1 VVNWLIPAACM
12 SIAIGKASPE
22 KLNEQIQMK
31 YGAKIMIALFLL
43 TITTA
48 VCFHNFLH
56 LPPAAGMMLGLG
68 YLGAF
73 SYHVKRHEGRNK
85 SYDRILGV

>member
-1 VVNWLIPAACM
+1 MKRI
-12 SIAIGKASPE
+12 E
-22 KLNEQIQMK
+22 MK
-31 YGAKIMIALFLL
+31 YGAKPMMVLFLL

-68 YLGAF
+68 YLGPF
-73 SYHVKRHEGRNK
+73 SYHIKRHEGRTK
-85 SYDRILGV
+85 L